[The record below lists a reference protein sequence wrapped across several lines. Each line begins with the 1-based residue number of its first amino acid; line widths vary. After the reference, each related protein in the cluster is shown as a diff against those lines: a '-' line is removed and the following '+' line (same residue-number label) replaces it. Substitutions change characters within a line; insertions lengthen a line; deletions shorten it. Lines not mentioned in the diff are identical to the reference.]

1 MPSSATLLLQP
12 TRKVRKFL
20 WSVFLCSK
28 LPPVFSVLPRPA
40 GSLLLVSSIGQ
51 RQKGVTLTVG
61 RVTAFRLPLASRSD
75 DEPLFSL
82 TRLEEKGKL
91 GFALA
96 YSSKFGVLALLSPAA
111 ALFPLFFYENGC
123 LQNLFD

>member
-1 MPSSATLLLQP
+1 M
-12 TRKVRKFL
+12 
-20 WSVFLCSK
+20 FLCSK

-82 TRLEEKGKL
+82 TGLKEKGKL

-96 YSSKFGVLALLSPAA
+96 YSSKFGVLALSSPTAA
-111 ALFPLFFYENGC
+111 FVDQEAHALHAGLKFFFKAAC
-123 LQNLFD
+123 CTL